1 MKANELRGKSEDEL
15 RKLLAETRERLRAL
29 RFNVSTSQESHVRN
43 IRDAKKT
50 IARILTLLQEEKA
63 AAETK

>member
-1 MKANELRGKSEDEL
+1 MNTKELRGKSEAEL

-29 RFNVSTSQESHVRN
+29 RFNVSTSQESHVRDM
-43 IRDAKKT
+43 RTARKT
-50 IARILTLLQEEKA
+50 IARILTLLKEEES

>member
-1 MKANELRGKSEDEL
+1 MKAKELRGKSEDEL

-29 RFNVSTSQESHVRN
+29 RFNVSTAQESHVRN

-50 IARILTLLQEEKA
+50 IARILTLLNEEQP

>member
-1 MKANELRGKSEDEL
+1 MKAKELRSKSEAEL

-29 RFNVSTSQESHVRN
+29 RFNVSTSQESHVRD

-50 IARILTLLQEEKA
+50 AARILTLLKEDA
-63 AAETK
+63 SSAETK